1 MLLVLLDRVQVKCL
15 ASRQTLPRR
24 RSCVAARVPEM
35 FRAPAVREPATFHA
49 AVGLH
54 PRAHEEGHAPAT
66 VREVAGPLRVRLGR
80 VALAP
85 ETVLGL
91 PVLRA
96 EVRSHPERGVER
108 RYAAATSHELAA
120 ATLERNRRA
129 PRNATLTWL
138 LYCSAS
144 PLPNEASI
152 PSAFSVRTRSTLPL
166 DKSSCVC
173 IAGAFCT
180 ETGLPLALRT
190 GRRTDA
196 DHQLKFQLAVHS
208 RPHD

>member
-49 AVGLH
+49 VVGLH

-91 PVLRA
+91 PVRA

-138 LYCSAS
+138 LYCSAAPS
-144 PLPNEASI
+144 QRGSI
-152 PSAFSVRTRSTLPL
+152 PSAFSVRRAHCPL
-166 DKSSCVC
+166 ISPPVSVLLEL
-173 IAGAFCT
+173 F
-180 ETGLPLALRT
+180 ALRP
-190 GRRTDA
+190 DCP
-196 DHQLKFQLAVHS
+196 S
-208 RPHD
+208 R

>member
-1 MLLVLLDRVQVKCL
+1 VLLVLLDRVQVKCL

-49 AVGLH
+49 VVGLH

-91 PVLRA
+91 PVRA

-138 LYCSAS
+138 LYCSAA
-144 PLPNEASI
+144 PFPTR
-152 PSAFSVRTRSTLPL
+152 PRPQRSVRRAHCPL
-166 DKSSCVC
+166 ISPPVLCLYCWS
-173 IAGAFCT
+173 F
-180 ETGLPLALRT
+180 L
-190 GRRTDA
+190 
-196 DHQLKFQLAVHS
+196 H
-208 RPHD
+208 